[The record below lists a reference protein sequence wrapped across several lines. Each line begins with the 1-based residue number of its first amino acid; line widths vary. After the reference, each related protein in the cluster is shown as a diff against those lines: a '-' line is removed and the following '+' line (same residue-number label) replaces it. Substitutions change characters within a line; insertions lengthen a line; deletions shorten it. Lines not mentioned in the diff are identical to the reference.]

1 MTTGPTVLHQVPEG
15 SVIPLANT
23 TQQPLFHFPSVSNHI
38 IPRREF
44 CDRPLSLLASHHRII
59 GFPVCIHNPVLYP
72 RSDFIFNF
80 CLVVDE
86 KAEWGAYASV
96 VSKLARLMRNLEE
109 QTGWLSKEERR
120 EGWVKAG
127 ERGYG
132 GGNRVF
138 AICEMVLEDLN
149 CYCECMIPIGTC
161 FLDDVERKDGK
172 IANEMHNR

>member
-1 MTTGPTVLHQVPEG
+1 
-15 SVIPLANT
+15 
-23 TQQPLFHFPSVSNHI
+23 
-38 IPRREF
+38 
-44 CDRPLSLLASHHRII
+44 
-59 GFPVCIHNPVLYP
+59 
-72 RSDFIFNF
+72 
-80 CLVVDE
+80 VVDE